1 MDIHNKKVLVTGAGG
16 FIGSH
21 LVESL
26 IKEGSTIRAFIRYN
40 SRGDIGFLKELS
52 PEQKD
57 AIDIYYGDLEDQKTV
72 EDAMKNIQIVF
83 HLAALVG
90 IPYSYKHPSEVF
102 MTNALG
108 SLNILSSA
116 RMHGVEKIVQTSTS
130 EVYGSALYVP
140 IDEKHPLQP
149 QSPYSATKIAAE
161 SLAMS
166 FFYTYNTPVAIV
178 RPFNTY
184 GPRQSARAVIPTIIT
199 QALTQDYIKLGN
211 LDTLRDFNYVKDT
224 VSGFIQMAKSEKSI
238 GKIINIGSGRSV
250 FIGDL
255 VDIVLKI
262 IGKNIAIH
270 VDSQRIRPVKSEVM
284 RLCAD
289 TKLAEKL
296 LNWKPQYDLTTGLSQ
311 TIHFIKNNLNIY
323 NPKEYSI

>member
-1 MDIHNKKVLVTGAGG
+1 MEIHNKKILVTGAGG

-26 IKEGSTIRAFIRYN
+26 IEEGSTIRAFVRYN
-40 SRGDIGFLKELS
+40 SRSDIGFLSGLS

-57 AIDIYYGDLEDQKTV
+57 AIDIYYGNLENQKTV
-72 EDAMKNIQIVF
+72 EDAMENIQIVF

-90 IPYSYKHPSEVF
+90 IPYSYKHPEEVF
-102 MTNALG
+102 MANSLG
-108 SLNILSSA
+108 SLNVLSSA
-116 RMHGVEKIVQTSTS
+116 RMHGVEKIVQASTS

-166 FFYTYNTPVAIV
+166 FFYAYNTPVAIV

-199 QALTQDYIKLGN
+199 QALTQNYIKLGN

-238 GKIINIGSGRSV
+238 GKIINIGSGHSV
-250 FIGDL
+250 SIGDL
-255 VDIVLKI
+255 ADTVLKI
-262 IGKNIAIH
+262 IGKNIDIR
-270 VDSQRIRPVKSEVM
+270 VDSQRIRPVKSEVT

-296 LNWKPQYDLTTGLSQ
+296 LNWKPRYDLTAGLSQ

-323 NPKEYSI
+323 NPKEYVI